1 MTKNSLEAE
10 LDLIQTQIRGQKD
23 KQTEMIR
30 KFQQLTE
37 PSNVDMILQKH
48 GTASAFLMTGKESP
62 KKQKLTIESMQ
73 SPLRP
78 EHLPSVVNSQ

>member
-1 MTKNSLEAE
+1 M
-10 LDLIQTQIRGQKD
+10 DLIQTQIREQKD

-37 PSNVDMILQKH
+37 PANVNMILQKH

-78 EHLPSVVNSQ
+78 EILSSVTSQ